1 MKRSHSYRS
10 LLLAVSIAM
19 PAALGTAQA
28 ADTVKLGLVAELSG
42 AGAPSGTNWRDG
54 AKLAVAEV
62 NAAGGILGKKVEM
75 PEYDTQ
81 TDPQVSR
88 ALVQKAIDE
97 GVIAIIGTVYSGST
111 MVNML
116 VAKQNSI
123 PQFVGSEA
131 PAIVEKGNPF
141 VYRTSSGAQKGV
153 PSLTP
158 YFKDTLKAKKVGVA
172 WVNNEFGKG
181 GRTVFIA
188 EMKKAGIDVVVDVA
202 SEQAQTDYAAD
213 VAKIKSANPDAVF
226 VYMNQEESARFL
238 IEAKKQALPMPLVG
252 EVTLTEAKV
261 IELAGNAAEGAIAHV
276 GVTATAT
283 QIPGIAAFAK
293 SFEDTFK
300 RKPTHDAIKGYVG
313 VWATK
318 YVTDKVGKVDGE
330 AFAKTMHGLCLK
342 AADHPKILLDTCWDD
357 RGEMSRPSFMV
368 QVKGGSPV
376 VIGTVPAN

>member
-1 MKRSHSYRS
+1 MKTF
-10 LLLAVSIAM
+10 AVLIAAAVAL
-19 PAALGTAQA
+19 PAIATSARA
-28 ADTVKLGLVAELSG
+28 ADTVKLGMVAELSG

-54 AKLAVAEV
+54 AKLAVTEV

-75 PEYDTQ
+75 PEFDTQ

-153 PSLTP
+153 PALTP

-181 GRTVFIA
+181 GRTIFLA
-188 EMKKAGIDVVVDVA
+188 EMKKAGIDVAVDVA
-202 SEQAQTDYAAD
+202 SEQGQADYAAD
-213 VAKIKSANPDAVF
+213 VAKLKSANPDAVF

-238 IEAKKQALPMPLVG
+238 IEAKKQALSMPLVG

-261 IELAGNAAEGAIAHV
+261 VELAGPAAEGAIAHV
-276 GVTATAT
+276 GVTATAE

-293 SFEDTFK
+293 SFEETFK
-300 RKPTHDAIKGYVG
+300 RRPTHDAIKGYIG

-318 YVTDKVGKVDGE
+318 YVTDMVGKVDGD
-330 AFAKTMHGLCLK
+330 AFAKKMHGLCLK
-342 AADHPKILLDTCWDD
+342 AADHPRILLDTCWDD

-368 QVKGGSPV
+368 QVKGGAPV

>member
-1 MKRSHSYRS
+1 MYRKH
-10 LLLAVSIAM
+10 LLAI
-19 PAALGTAQA
+19 PAALLATFGVAQA
-28 ADTVKLGLVAELSG
+28 QETVKIGIVAELSG

-54 AKLAVAEV
+54 IKIAVEEI
-62 NAAGGILGKKVEM
+62 NGEGGILGKKIDLG
-75 PEYDTQ
+75 EYDTQ

-97 GVIAIIGTVYSGST
+97 GAYAIWGTIYSGST

-116 VAKQNSI
+116 VAQQNST

-131 PAIVEKGNPF
+131 PGVVEKGNPF

-153 PSLTP
+153 PALTS
-158 YFKDTLKAKKVGVA
+158 YFTDTLKAKKVAVA

-181 GRTVFIA
+181 GHDVFIE
-188 EMKKAGIDVVVDVA
+188 EMKKAGIEVIADVP

-213 VAKIKSANPDAVF
+213 VAKLKEAKPDAVF

-238 IEAKKQALPMPLVG
+238 IEAKKQSLSMPLVG

-261 IELAGNAAEGAIAHV
+261 IELAGGAAEGAIAHV

-283 QIPGIAAFAK
+283 DVPGIGAFAK
-293 SFEDTFK
+293 KFEETFK

-313 VWATK
+313 AWTTK
-318 YVTDKVGKVDGE
+318 YVTEMVGDFDGE
-330 AFAKTMHGLCLK
+330 AFAEKMHGLCLK

-368 QVKGGSPV
+368 QVKDGAPV

>member
-1 MKRSHSYRS
+1 MKSYAV
-10 LLLAVSIAM
+10 LLGVAF
-19 PAALGTAQA
+19 ALSAGAPAQA
-28 ADTVKLGLVAELSG
+28 ADTIKLGMVAELSG
-42 AGAPSGTNWRDG
+42 AGAPAGTNWRDG
-54 AKLAVAEV
+54 AKLAVSEI

-75 PEYDTQ
+75 PEFDTQ

-88 ALVQKAIDE
+88 ALVQKAIDD
-97 GVIAIIGTVYSGST
+97 GVVAIIGTVYSGST

-153 PSLTP
+153 PALTP

-181 GRTVFIA
+181 GRTVFLA
-188 EMKKAGIDVVVDVA
+188 EMKKAGIEVVADVA

-213 VAKIKSANPDAVF
+213 IAKLKSAGPDAVF

-238 IEAKKQALPMPLVG
+238 IEARKQALPMPLVG

-261 IELAGNAAEGAIAHV
+261 IELAGPAAEGAIAHV

-283 QIPGIAAFAK
+283 EVPGIAAFSKA
-293 SFEDTFK
+293 FEESFK

-318 YVTDKVGKVDGE
+318 YVTEKVGKVDGE
-330 AFAKTMHGLCLK
+330 AFAKAMSGLCLK
-342 AADHPKILLDTCWDD
+342 VADHPKMLLDTCWDN

-368 QVKGGSPV
+368 QVKNGAPV

>member
-1 MKRSHSYRS
+1 MTLK
-10 LLLAVSIAM
+10 LARKGLVLAL
-19 PAALGTAQA
+19 ALGCSAGFVVAQ
-28 ADTVKLGLVAELSG
+28 TPGSVKLGLVAELSG

-54 AKLAVAEV
+54 AKLAVSEV
-62 NAAGGILGKKVEM
+62 NAAGGILGKKVEL
-75 PEYDTQ
+75 PEFDTQ

-88 ALVQKAIDE
+88 ALVQKAIDD
-97 GVIAIIGTVYSGST
+97 GVVAIIGTVYSGST

-153 PSLTP
+153 PALTP
-158 YFKDTLKAKKVGVA
+158 YFVDTLKAKKVGVA

-181 GRTVFIA
+181 GRTVFLA
-188 EMKKAGIDVVVDVA
+188 EMKKAGIEVIADVA

-213 VAKIKSANPDAVF
+213 VAKLKSANPDAVF

-238 IEAKKQALPMPLVG
+238 IEARKQSLPMPLVG

-261 IELAGNAAEGAIAHV
+261 IELAGPAANGAVAHV

-283 QIPGIAAFAK
+283 QIPGIADFAK
-293 SFEDTFK
+293 AFEEMFK

-318 YVTDKVGKVDGE
+318 YVMDMVGKVDGE
-330 AFAKTMHGLCLK
+330 AFSKKMRGLCLK
-342 AADHPKILLDTCWDD
+342 VAEHPKMLLDTCWDD

-368 QVKGGSPV
+368 QVKDGSPV

>member
-1 MKRSHSYRS
+1 MYHKYAIALSTA
-10 LLLAVSIAM
+10 LLA
-19 PAALGTAQA
+19 TAGFANAQE
-28 ADTVKLGLVAELSG
+28 TVKLGMVAELSG
-42 AGAPSGTNWRDG
+42 PGAPSGTNWRDG
-54 AKLAVAEV
+54 IKIAVEEI
-62 NAAGGILGKKVEM
+62 NADGGILGKKVELG
-75 PEYDTQ
+75 EYDTQ

-97 GVIAIIGTVYSGST
+97 GAFAILGTIYSGST

-116 VAKQNSI
+116 VAQQNSI

-141 VYRTSSGAQKGV
+141 VYRTSSGAQKGI
-153 PSLTP
+153 PALTA
-158 YFKDTLKAKKVGVA
+158 YFTDTLKAKKVGVA

-181 GRTVFIA
+181 GHTVFLN
-188 EMKKAGIDVVVDVA
+188 EMKKAGIEVIADVP
-202 SEQAQTDYAAD
+202 SEQAQADYAAD
-213 VAKIKSANPDAVF
+213 VAKLKQAQPDAIF

-238 IEAKKQALPMPLVG
+238 IEAKKQSLSMPLVG

-261 IELAGNAAEGAIAHV
+261 IELAGGAAEGAIAHV

-283 QIPGIAAFAK
+283 EIPGIGEFSTK
-293 SFEDTFK
+293 FETTFK

-313 VWATK
+313 AWTTK
-318 YVTDKVGKVDGE
+318 YVTELVGEFDGE
-330 AFAKTMHGLCLK
+330 AFAEKMHGLCLK
-342 AADHPKILLDTCWDD
+342 AADHPKILLDTCWDE

-368 QVKGGSPV
+368 QVKGGVPT